1 MNVCVGD
8 EWYRYPS
15 SFFLPGPAYRLQF
28 VKSGFDGM
36 LPLPFDAGQVRE
48 DESSSMSPKLTLHT
62 HACISYW
69 IVVISSYDQVSVTG
83 VIRLIGWQKRAIH
96 SSSSWDSACQR
107 VHLKPPDLLHVLGMA
122 QQ

>member
-1 MNVCVGD
+1 MSVCVGD

-36 LPLPFDAGQVRE
+36 LPLPFDASQVRE
-48 DESSSMSPKLTLHT
+48 DDSASMSPKLMLLA
-62 HACISYW
+62 HAW
-69 IVVISSYDQVSVTG
+69 G
-83 VIRLIGWQKRAIH
+83 
-96 SSSSWDSACQR
+96 SACQR
-107 VHLKPPDLLHVLGMA
+107 AHLLHVLGMA